1 MLERFIRPTRR
12 VVEAATRIAGESTAS
27 QVRPEHLLLGLA
39 RVGDRVVGATLD
51 EVGVTPSA
59 LRPAVLEATR
69 RAG

>member
-1 MLERFIRPTRR
+1 